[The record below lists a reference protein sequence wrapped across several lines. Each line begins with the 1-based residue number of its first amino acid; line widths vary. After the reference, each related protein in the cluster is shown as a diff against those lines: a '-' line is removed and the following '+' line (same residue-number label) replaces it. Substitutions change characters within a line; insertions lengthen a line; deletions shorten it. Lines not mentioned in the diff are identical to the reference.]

1 MLFIVAALLVGS
13 NALANVTE
21 TYTFK
26 SGTDKTNHYVTL
38 GESFTNPSVSGV
50 TMKYVLSDPSAL
62 NINYA
67 RRLAVNKTTWNERPY
82 SGFSYAEAS
91 GNRDGYFSLCN
102 MKNGDKFVINY
113 SQSNGSGHPV
123 FKSANATYLVEE
135 AVTAVVVGEESA
147 YLVSGREYTV
157 TALEGATVTVDF
169 YSDRCPVI
177 SSIVITTAEATI
189 YEPSFDVQPAAG
201 FAAITI
207 TPGAIRGNG
216 TGTVVTKYSYVSAA
230 DATSNGTTYTEMLQP
245 TSDGTIY
252 AYSYIDGGASSPV
265 VSKAFEV
272 TEPKLPNPTASLK
285 GMVLNTGYYYKTFTL
300 DTDVSGILGSP
311 SVSYKYSTDQ
321 STWNDLVG
329 TTIECTAGT
338 IYAKA
343 VAAGCEDSDPLTI
356 ESGQYIRTQ
365 NLDVLDLYGDFW
377 DNGSNEWPTGL
388 DYTLIANVSFNP
400 INNTQGCTYRTRHN
414 SDTYNTL
421 YARNKAFTAT
431 CSNLTE
437 DIVAVFA
444 DYNGNAYTA
453 MTSTSNSTTIE
464 KNSSLKYY
472 SLYAPVSST
481 SSITVTAAGWR
492 TLCSPYSLDFTGL
505 GVKAYIIT
513 GGTNGHVTTT
523 QVNKVPAQ
531 TPLLLE
537 GEGTF
542 NVPMIDKSAAIDATT
557 GNKLVGAP
565 NEKTIDLDSNDDGV
579 SDSYIYVLMNG
590 GNGIGFYKTTATSF
604 TVGANTA
611 YLPAN
616 FDATQGARAFFSFG
630 DDATGI
636 RLIENGELKKEN
648 SVYDLQGRRIDGSR
662 MNSGIYIHDGRKVFV
677 K

>member
-1 MLFIVAALLVGS
+1 MGTSAWAD
-13 NALANVTE
+13 VTE

-26 SGTDKTNHYVTL
+26 SGTNKDNHYVTL
-38 GESFTNPSVSGV
+38 GESFANPSVDGV
-50 TMKYVLSDPSAL
+50 TMKYVLSDPSSL

-67 RRLAVNKTTWNERPY
+67 RRLAVNKATWHERPY

-91 GNRDGYFSLCN
+91 GDRNGYFSLCN

-147 YLVSGREYTV
+147 YLVNGREYTV
-157 TALEGATVTVDF
+157 TASEGATVTVDF
-169 YSDRCPVI
+169 YCDRAPVI
-177 SSIVITTAEATI
+177 SSIVITTAEATV

-201 FAAITI
+201 FAAVTI

-265 VSKAFEV
+265 ASKTYEV

-321 STWNDLVG
+321 SIWNNLVG

-338 IYAKA
+338 VYVKA
-343 VAAGCEDSDPLTI
+343 VATYCEDSDPITLT
-356 ESGQYIRTQ
+356 SAQYIKTQ
-365 NLDVLDLYGDFW
+365 QIDMFDLYGDFYA
-377 DNGSNEWPTGL
+377 NGSKEFPTGL
-388 DYTLIANVSFNP
+388 DYTLIANVTFDP
-400 INNTQGCTYRTRHN
+400 VNNTSGCTYRTKHN
-414 SDTYNTL
+414 TSDVYQNYL
-421 YARNKAFTAT
+421 YGRNKAFTAT
-431 CSNLTE
+431 CSNLTV
-437 DIVAVFA
+437 DMVAVFA
-444 DYNGNAYTA
+444 DNANTPYTA
-453 MTSTSNSTTIE
+453 MNSTNNSTSIAKSG
-464 KNSSLKYY
+464 SLKYY
-472 SLYAPVSST
+472 SLYTPKTST
-481 SSITVTAAGWR
+481 SSITVTSAGWR

-513 GGTNGHVTTT
+513 GGANELVTKT
-523 QVNKVPAQ
+523 QVYKVPAQ
-531 TPLLLE
+531 TPLLLK

-542 NVPMIDKSAAIDATT
+542 NVPMIDISAATDATT
-557 GNKLVGAP
+557 GNKLVGVP
-565 NEKTIDLDSNDDGV
+565 NGKTLDLDSNDDGMADQSV
-579 SDSYIYVLMNG
+579 YVLMNDAT
-590 GNGIGFYKTTATSF
+590 NGIGFYQTTTTSF

-611 YLPAN
+611 YLPVG
-616 FDATQGARAFFSFG
+616 FDGGDGGTARSFFSLWN
-630 DDATGI
+630 DDETTGI
-636 RLIENGELKKEN
+636 KSLDVNDNLNNK
-648 SVYDLQGRRIDGSR
+648 VFDLQGRRVAQPAKGL
-662 MNSGIYIHDGRKVFV
+662 YIVNGKKVV
-677 K
+677 MK